1 MKHLFVD
8 ISAHGL
14 GHLAQTA
21 PILNA
26 LLDRRPL
33 RLTVR
38 SGLTE
43 AQLARRIR
51 HPFAHI
57 HAASDFG
64 FVMHDALR
72 VDRAASAECYRT
84 AFADWLQRVAREAA
98 LLQTLAPDLVL
109 SNISPLPL
117 AGAQAAQIPALAMCS
132 LNWADLFEH
141 YFGTQAWAAPI
152 HAALL
157 AAYAGARGFLRL
169 TPGMPMS
176 ALDNLIEIGPVSTY
190 ATGNAPGTCNRSD
203 RSDHLDRAAVARALD
218 LPQHKRWLLIA
229 LGGIAHRL
237 PVESWPMLPDIQ
249 VLVPAEWQVGP
260 RADMTSYAEAQLP
273 FAELL
278 PNVDALLGK
287 PGYGTFVEAACCGV
301 PVLYLRRPDWPEA
314 ECLEHWLQAHARCAE
329 ITPPQAERGELVAA
343 LAALLRQPSPP
354 PPLAEGLPAALR
366 CINAALDGN
375 DTIAP

>member
-21 PILNA
+21 PVLNA

-38 SGLTE
+38 SGLAA
-43 AQLARRIR
+43 AQLARRIH

-84 AFADWLQRVAREAA
+84 AFADWPQRVAREAA
-98 LLQTLAPDLVL
+98 LLQELAPDLVL
-109 SNISPLPL
+109 GNISPLPL
-117 AGAQAAQIPALAMCS
+117 AGAQAAHIPALALCS
-132 LNWADLFEH
+132 LNWADLFAH
-141 YFGTQAWAAPI
+141 YFGEQAWAAPI
-152 HAALL
+152 HAELL
-157 AAYAGARGFLRL
+157 AAYAGARAFLRL
-169 TPGMPMS
+169 TPGMPMP
-176 ALDNLIEIGPVSTY
+176 ALDNIVEIGPVSAY
-190 ATGNAPGTCNRSD
+190 ADDAGRRIRGR
-203 RSDHLDRAAVARALD
+203 LDRAAVAHALG
-218 LPQHKRWLLIA
+218 LPLHKRWLLIA

-237 PVESWPMLPDIQ
+237 PVESWPTLPDTQ

-260 RADMTSYAEAQLP
+260 RADMTPYSDAQLP

-314 ECLEHWLQAHARCAE
+314 ECLERWLQAHARCAA
-329 ITPPQAERGELVAA
+329 IAPAQADNGDIGATLAKLLSGPAAAAPVAD
-343 LAALLRQPSPP
+343 
-354 PPLAEGLPAALR
+354 GCMAALR
-366 CINAALDGN
+366 CINAALDGS